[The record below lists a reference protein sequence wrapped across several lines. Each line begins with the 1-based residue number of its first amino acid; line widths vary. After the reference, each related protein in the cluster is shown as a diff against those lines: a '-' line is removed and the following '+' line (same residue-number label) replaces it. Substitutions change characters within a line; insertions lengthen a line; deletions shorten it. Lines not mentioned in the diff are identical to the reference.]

1 MSVINNKKTILILLF
16 VTVGL
21 FSLYASL
28 GTLPVGHHNGYYDE
42 MSYTLYYC
50 IGDIFVPIVA
60 LLCIILVIF
69 TLMFYFDGLKFVR
82 FHKFMSFVDFMGVFG
97 VSLAQGIL
105 LIVYCGHRLTPVGHI
120 VNALIICT
128 CVVSFI
134 SGIVC
139 LINLFS
145 MPRYESPKKVEQR
158 EQFESADAVQKLKD
172 LKSLYESGVIT
183 YEEYNEK
190 KQKYIDLL

>member
-16 VTVGL
+16 VTLGL
-21 FSLYASL
+21 FALYASL
-28 GTLPVGHHNGYYDE
+28 GTLPVGHYNGYYDE
-42 MSYTLYYC
+42 ASYDLYRC
-50 IGDIFVPIVA
+50 LGDIFVPIVA
-60 LLCIILVIF
+60 LLCTILLIF
-69 TLMFYFDGLKFVR
+69 TLMFYCDGLKFVR

-105 LIVYCGHRLTPVGHI
+105 LIVYCGHRLTPVGHV
-120 VNALIICT
+120 VNGLIICT
-128 CVVSFI
+128 CLVSFF

-145 MPRYESPKKVEQR
+145 MPKYESPKQVEER
-158 EQFESADAVQKLKD
+158 EQLESADAVQKLKD
-172 LKSLYESGVIT
+172 LKSLYESGVISF
-183 YEEYNEK
+183 EEYNEK